1 MENDKIIIG
10 ITHGDINGIGYEVIL
25 KSFED
30 PRILDM
36 FVPVVYGSSK
46 IAAYHR
52 KNLDLP
58 TLNLN
63 VINSIKETNS
73 KRVNIINCVDEN
85 TKVDIGKSTAEG
97 GKAALESLEK
107 ATEDLKN
114 GLIQVM
120 VTAPINKKN
129 IQSEKFH
136 FPGHTEYL
144 EERFG
149 DNTHSSLMMLV
160 NDTVRVAVVTGH
172 IPVDKIAE
180 SISEELIIKKIQLL
194 NKSLKEDFAIVRP
207 RIAVLG
213 LNPHAG
219 DDGVIG
225 TEEKDVISPAI
236 KKAYDEGILC
246 FGPYPA
252 DGFFGAGSFKKFDAV
267 LAMYH
272 DQGLIPFKL
281 LAMENGVNY
290 TAGLPVIRTSPAHG
304 TAYDLAGQNKA
315 SEVSFLNAMYLACDV
330 YRNRI
335 AYKEMTANPLVSEK
349 RNEGN
354 SNRVV

>member
-25 KSFED
+25 KALTD
-30 PRILDM
+30 TRILDL
-36 FVPVVYGSSK
+36 FVPVIYGSSK

-52 KNLDLP
+52 KNLELP

-63 VINSIKETNS
+63 AVNSIKEITS

-85 TKVDIGKSTAEG
+85 FKVELGQSTEDA
-97 GKAALESLEK
+97 GKASLESLEK
-107 ATEDLKN
+107 ATDDLKN
-114 GLIQVM
+114 SYIHAI

-129 IQSEKFH
+129 IQSEKFN

-144 EERFG
+144 QEKFA
-149 DNTHSSLMMLV
+149 DSNSNALMMLV
-160 NDTVRVAVVTGH
+160 NDIVRVAVVTGH
-172 IPVDKIAE
+172 IPIDKISE
-180 SISEELIIKKIQLL
+180 TISEDLILKKLRIL
-194 NKSLKEDFAIVRP
+194 NQSLKEDFAIIRP

-219 DDGVIG
+219 DEGVIG
-225 TEEKDVISPAI
+225 DEEQKIIIPAL
-236 KKAYDEGILC
+236 KKADEEGILC

-252 DGFFGAGSFKKFDAV
+252 DGFFGSGSFKNFDAV

-272 DQGLIPFKL
+272 DQGLIPFKV

-290 TAGLPVIRTSPAHG
+290 TAGLPIIRTSPAHG

-315 SEVSFLNAMYLACDV
+315 SEVSFLHAMYLACDI
-330 YRNRI
+330 YRNRLNH
-335 AYKEMTANPLVSEK
+335 KEITANPLISEK
-349 RNEGN
+349 RYERN
-354 SNRVV
+354 NRIA

>member
-1 MENDKIIIG
+1 MENEKIIIG

-25 KSFED
+25 KSLND
-30 PRILDM
+30 SRILDM
-36 FVPVVYGSSK
+36 FVPVIYGSSK

-63 VINSIKETNS
+63 AVNSVKEIST
-73 KRVNIINCVDEN
+73 KKINIINCVDEN
-85 TKVDIGKSTAEG
+85 TKVELGQSTEEAGKI
-97 GKAALESLEK
+97 ALESLEK
-107 ATEDLKN
+107 ATEDLKK
-114 GLIQVM
+114 GLIHAI

-129 IQSEKFH
+129 IQSDKFH

-144 EERFG
+144 EEKFG
-149 DNTHSSLMMLV
+149 NESTSSLMMLV
-160 NDTVRVAVVTGH
+160 NDVIRVAVVTGH
-172 IPVDKIAE
+172 IPVEKV
-180 SISEELIIKKIQLL
+180 SQTISEELILKKLQIL

-225 TEEKDVISPAI
+225 NEENHIIKPAL
-236 KKAYDEGILC
+236 KKADEEGILC

-252 DGFFGAGSFKKFDAV
+252 DGFFGTGTFKHFDAV

-272 DQGLIPFKL
+272 DQGLIPFKV

-290 TAGLPVIRTSPAHG
+290 TAGLHVVRTSPAHG

-315 SEVSFLNAMYLACDV
+315 SEVSFLNAMYLACDIH
-330 YRNRI
+330 RNRLI
-335 AYKEMTANPLVSEK
+335 HKEISANPLISEK

-354 SNRVV
+354 NRVV

>member
-25 KSFED
+25 KALAD
-30 PRILDM
+30 PRVLDM
-36 FVPVVYGSSK
+36 FVPVIYGSSK
-46 IAAYHR
+46 IAAFHR
-52 KNLDLP
+52 KNMDLQ

-63 VINSIKETNS
+63 AINSVKELNN

-85 TKVDIGKSTAEG
+85 LKVEPGQSTAEAG
-97 GKAALESLEK
+97 QAALQALER
-107 ATEDLKN
+107 ATEDLKK
-114 GLIQVM
+114 GLIHAL

-129 IQSEKFH
+129 IQSDAFH

-144 EERFG
+144 EEKFG
-149 DNTHSSLMMLV
+149 DENTSSLMMLV
-160 NDTVRVAVVTGH
+160 NDVVRVAVVTGH
-172 IPVDKIAE
+172 VPVKNV
-180 SISEELIIKKIQLL
+180 SENITEALILKKLRVL
-194 NKSLKEDFAIVRP
+194 NRSLKEDFAVVRP

-225 TEEKDVISPAI
+225 DEEQKVILPAL
-236 KKAYDEGILC
+236 KKADSEGILS

-252 DGFFGAGSFKKFDAV
+252 DGFFGSGSFKNFDAV

-272 DQGLIPFKL
+272 DQGLVPFKV

-290 TAGLPVIRTSPAHG
+290 TAGLPIVRTSPAHG

-315 SEVSFLNAMYLACDV
+315 SEVSFLNAMYLTCDV
-330 YRNRI
+330 LKNRQMH
-335 AYKEMTANPLVSEK
+335 KEITANPLVSER

-354 SNRVV
+354 NRVV

>member
-1 MENDKIIIG
+1 MENEKIIIG

-25 KSFED
+25 KSLND
-30 PRILDM
+30 SRILDM
-36 FVPVVYGSSK
+36 FVPVIYGSSK

-63 VINSIKETNS
+63 AVNSVKEIST
-73 KRVNIINCVDEN
+73 KKINIINCVDEN
-85 TKVDIGKSTAEG
+85 TKVELGQSTIEAGKI
-97 GKAALESLEK
+97 ALESLEK
-107 ATEDLKN
+107 ATEDLKK
-114 GLIQVM
+114 GLIHAI

-129 IQSEKFH
+129 IQSDKFH

-144 EERFG
+144 EEKFG
-149 DNTHSSLMMLV
+149 NESTSSLMMLV
-160 NDTVRVAVVTGH
+160 NDVIRVAVVTGH
-172 IPVDKIAE
+172 IPVEKV
-180 SISEELIIKKIQLL
+180 SQTISEELILKKLQIL

-225 TEEKDVISPAI
+225 NEENDVIKPAL
-236 KKAYDEGILC
+236 KKADEEGILC

-252 DGFFGAGSFKKFDAV
+252 DGFFGTGTFKHFDAV

-272 DQGLIPFKL
+272 DQGLIPFKV

-290 TAGLPVIRTSPAHG
+290 TAGLPVVRTSPAHG

-315 SEVSFLNAMYLACDV
+315 SEVSFLNAMYLACDIH
-330 YRNRI
+330 RNRLI
-335 AYKEMTANPLVSEK
+335 HKEISANPLISEK

-354 SNRVV
+354 NRVV

>member
-1 MENDKIIIG
+1 MENEKIIIG

-25 KSFED
+25 KSLND
-30 PRILDM
+30 SRILDM
-36 FVPVVYGSSK
+36 FVPVIYGSPK

-63 VINSIKETNS
+63 AVNSVKEIST
-73 KRVNIINCVDEN
+73 KKINIINCVDEN
-85 TKVDIGKSTAEG
+85 TKVELGQSTEEAGKI
-97 GKAALESLEK
+97 ALESLEK
-107 ATEDLKN
+107 ATEDLKK
-114 GLIQVM
+114 GLIHAI

-129 IQSEKFH
+129 IQSDKFH

-144 EERFG
+144 EEKFG
-149 DNTHSSLMMLV
+149 NESTSSLMMLV
-160 NDTVRVAVVTGH
+160 NDVIRVAVVTGH
-172 IPVDKIAE
+172 IPVEKV
-180 SISEELIIKKIQLL
+180 SQTISEELILKKLQIL

-225 TEEKDVISPAI
+225 NEENDVIKPAL
-236 KKAYDEGILC
+236 KKADEEGILC

-252 DGFFGAGSFKKFDAV
+252 DGFFGTGTFKHFDAV

-272 DQGLIPFKL
+272 DQGLIPFKV

-290 TAGLPVIRTSPAHG
+290 TAGLPVVRTSPAHG

-315 SEVSFLNAMYLACDV
+315 SEVSFLNAMYLACDIH
-330 YRNRI
+330 RNRLI
-335 AYKEMTANPLVSEK
+335 HKEISANPLISEK

-354 SNRVV
+354 NRVV

>member
-1 MENDKIIIG
+1 MENEKIIIG

-25 KSFED
+25 KSLND
-30 PRILDM
+30 SRILDM
-36 FVPVVYGSSK
+36 FVPVIYGSSK

-63 VINSIKETNS
+63 AVNSVKEIST
-73 KRVNIINCVDEN
+73 KKINIINCVDEN
-85 TKVDIGKSTAEG
+85 TKVELGQSTIEA

-107 ATEDLKN
+107 ATEDLKK
-114 GLIQVM
+114 GLIHAI

-129 IQSEKFH
+129 IQSDKFH

-144 EERFG
+144 EEKFG
-149 DNTHSSLMMLV
+149 NESTSSLMMLV
-160 NDTVRVAVVTGH
+160 NDVIRVAVVTGH
-172 IPVDKIAE
+172 IPVEKV
-180 SISEELIIKKIQLL
+180 SQTISEELILKKLQIL
-194 NKSLKEDFAIVRP
+194 NKSLKEDFSIVRP

-225 TEEKDVISPAI
+225 NEENDVIKPAL
-236 KKAYDEGILC
+236 KKADEEGILC

-252 DGFFGAGSFKKFDAV
+252 DGFFGTGTFKHFDAV

-272 DQGLIPFKL
+272 DQGLIPFKV

-290 TAGLPVIRTSPAHG
+290 TAGLPVVRTSPAHG

-315 SEVSFLNAMYLACDV
+315 SEVSFLNAMYLACDIH
-330 YRNRI
+330 RNRLI
-335 AYKEMTANPLVSEK
+335 HKEISANPLISEK

-354 SNRVV
+354 NRVV

>member
-1 MENDKIIIG
+1 MENDKIVIG

-25 KSFED
+25 KSMND
-30 PRILDM
+30 TRILDM

-63 VINSIKETNS
+63 AVNDVKEINS

-85 TKVDIGKSTAEG
+85 AKVELGQSTPEG

-107 ATEDLKN
+107 ATEDLKK
-114 GLIQVM
+114 GLINVI

-129 IQSEKFH
+129 IQSDNFH

-144 EERFG
+144 EEKFG
-149 DNTHSSLMMLV
+149 NETSSSLMMLV
-160 NDTVRVAVVTGH
+160 NDVVRVAVVTGH
-172 IPVDKIAE
+172 IPVEKVSQ
-180 SISEELIIKKIQLL
+180 SISEELILKKLRIL
-194 NKSLKEDFAIVRP
+194 NKSLKEDFAVVRP

-219 DDGVIG
+219 DEGVIG
-225 TEEKDVISPAI
+225 NEEQNIIKPAM
-236 KKAYDEGILC
+236 KKADEEGLLC

-252 DGFFGAGSFKKFDAV
+252 DGFFGSGAFKNFDAV

-272 DQGLIPFKL
+272 DQGLIPFKV

-290 TAGLPVIRTSPAHG
+290 TAGLPIIRTSPAHG
-304 TAYDLAGQNKA
+304 TAYDLAGQNNA

-330 YRNRI
+330 YKNRI
-335 AYKEMTANPLVSEK
+335 IYKEMTANPLVSEK

-354 SNRVV
+354 NRVV